1 LAPHRIDW
9 NLARSTIKM
18 SMIVLRQ
25 RDTALSVM
33 GISWF
38 FAVGLVEQTQLA
50 PLTNGVLHATK
61 DVVALLL
68 IVNAVGIALGSLL
81 IGILLKGR
89 ITSRYVPLLALLM
102 AAGALDLWLATRQF
116 AAPALPLD
124 TIGFLS
130 IASAW
135 HVIFAVFAL
144 AVAGGMFIVPLYA
157 ILQTR
162 SGNATCAEGIAS
174 NNIMNGLVMVV
185 LAQLSGA
192 MVGWG
197 LTIPQILGALG
208 VETITLTLIAF
219 GPTLVDSK
227 ADKALQI

>member
-1 LAPHRIDW
+1 
-9 NLARSTIKM
+9 M
-18 SMIVLRQ
+18 SLIVLRQ

-68 IVNAVGIALGSLL
+68 VVNAIGIALGSLL
-81 IGILLKGR
+81 IGILLNGR
-89 ITSRYVPLLALLM
+89 ITSRYIPLLALMM
-102 AAGALDLWLATRQF
+102 AAGALDLWLATSQF
-116 AAPALPLD
+116 AAPAQAVD
-124 TIGFLS
+124 VIGFLS

-162 SGNATCAEGIAS
+162 GGKATCAEGIAAT
-174 NNIMNGLVMVV
+174 NIMNGLVMVV

-197 LTIPQILGALG
+197 LSLPQILGALG
-208 VETITLTLIAF
+208 VETILLTLIAF
-219 GPTLVDSK
+219 GPTFVDSK
-227 ADKALQI
+227 ADKALQM